1 MLELYSSIERKPCF
15 AGTGVSEP
23 TLVKIKIKMLH
34 TNWIQEIQS
43 VKEVSGKCLNIIQAL
58 LDTGYFDRNRLGPEG
73 HQDGRLK
80 TDRSELT

>member
-1 MLELYSSIERKPCF
+1 MF
-15 AGTGVSEP
+15 AKYGRQRAHLGEN
-23 TLVKIKIKMLH
+23 KIKMLH

-43 VKEVSGKCLNIIQAL
+43 VEEVSGKCLNIIQAL
-58 LDTGYFDRNRLGPEG
+58 LDTGYFDRNRLGPKG

>member
-1 MLELYSSIERKPCF
+1 MSNLGEN
-15 AGTGVSEP
+15 
-23 TLVKIKIKMLH
+23 KIKMLR
-34 TNWIQEIQS
+34 TDWIQEIQS
-43 VKEVSGKCLNIIQAL
+43 VEEVSGKCLNIIQAL